1 VEGVLALQDAWLTHK
16 EIVDTMEA
24 ALEEN
29 MDSEN
34 EDFTE
39 SMMLLNEARAK
50 ASRIRKAFQTKRAT
64 LGVDGRLN
72 LQLLTNDNFLRLRM
86 NARALKKRIRDRL
99 RQRKFELERLE
110 RAYRHT
116 SNGKY
121 KC

>member
-1 VEGVLALQDAWLTHK
+1 LALQDAWLTHK
-16 EIVDTMEA
+16 NMVDTMEA

-29 MDSEN
+29 MDSED
-34 EDFTE
+34 EGFTE
-39 SMMLLNEARAK
+39 FMMLLDEARAK
-50 ASRIRKAFQTKRAT
+50 ASRMRKAFQTKRAT

-72 LQLLTNDNFLRLRM
+72 LQRLTNDNFLRLRM

-121 KC
+121 TC